1 MLVSIITVSY
11 NSEKTILNCINSV
24 SSQDYKE
31 IEHIVIDGKSKDN
44 TLDII
49 NSATSSRFI
58 KIISEKDYGI
68 YDAMNKGIKLA
79 KGDIIGFLN
88 SDDVF
93 SSTSTIKKIVNA
105 FNLNKNIMCCYG
117 NLLYIKNNKITRTW
131 KSRPFEFGL
140 FEKSWTPAHPTFYC
154 KKSVF
159 TKIGQFKTDYKI
171 AADVEFMLRALEIKK
186 LKSYF
191 IDDFLVKMSAGG
203 ISNKNMLST
212 IIIIKE
218 IKRAFK
224 ENSLKFNIIK
234 YLFYK
239 ILKIREFIN

>member
-49 NSATSSRFI
+49 NSTTSSRFI
-58 KIISEKDYGI
+58 KIVSEKDHGI

-88 SDDVF
+88 SDDIF

-105 FNLNKNIMCCYG
+105 FNLNKKIMCCYG
-117 NLLYIKNNKITRTW
+117 NLIYVKNNKVTRTW
-131 KSRPFEFGL
+131 KSRTFEFGL

-171 AADVEFMLRALEIKK
+171 AADVEFMLRALEINK